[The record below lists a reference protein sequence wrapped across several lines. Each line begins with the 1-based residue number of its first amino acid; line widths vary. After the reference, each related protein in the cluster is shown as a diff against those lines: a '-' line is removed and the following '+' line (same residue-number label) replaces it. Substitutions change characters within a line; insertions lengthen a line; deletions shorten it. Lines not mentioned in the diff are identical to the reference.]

1 MDTDLVRDALLETR
15 LLTYE
20 QGLALSLVTYR
31 GLGYREVAE
40 RMGRA
45 PNEVLRLLG
54 DALHCLSERLP
65 D

>member
-1 MDTDLVRDALLETR
+1 MDAGVVPDWSFETR

-20 QGLALSLVTYR
+20 QGLALALVTSR
-31 GLGYREVAE
+31 GLTYREVAE

-45 PNEVLRLLG
+45 PSEVLRLLG